1 MNIKV
6 NENEYELNTK
16 LGTCIE
22 IQKAFK
28 KPYLKVIENVM
39 ELNLEDQI
47 KFIACGLT
55 YKESKDEFKEDILEC
70 GIDTLVEIIEQ
81 YVDALQ
87 YPGLTEEEIE
97 TKKLA
102 RAAKAK
108 HLKEIGLMN

>member
-1 MNIKV
+1 MIIEV
-6 NENEYELNTK
+6 NEKEYELNTK
-16 LGTCIE
+16 LGTCLE

-28 KPYLKVIENVM
+28 RPYLKVIENIM
-39 ELNLEDQI
+39 ELNLEEQI

-55 YKESKDEFKEDILEC
+55 YRESKTEFKEDILEC

-81 YVDALQ
+81 YIDALQ

-102 RAAKAK
+102 KAAKMK